1 MTIAVGV
8 VFSQGGQVQLFD
20 PGELDFA
27 WNERVICQTPRGRE
41 YGRVVQPNHERTT
54 NEPLRKVVRRA
65 TPQDEE
71 TRRRQRASRPSTALK
86 RVPRARCATAR
97 CR

>member
-20 PGELDFA
+20 PGELDLA
-27 WNERVICQTPRGRE
+27 WNERVICQTSRGRE
-41 YGRVVQPNHERTT
+41 YGRVVQPNHEVTT
-54 NEPLRKVVRRA
+54 SEPLRKVVRRA
-65 TPQDEE
+65 TPQDEQS
-71 TRRRQRASRPSTALK
+71 RRRLREQAEHGAQARSAPWCASGS
-86 RVPRARCATAR
+86 